1 MNTQKIRIDLEVK
14 LEDELYKLLEGEIIE
29 SVLKEADFEP
39 EQNIWKNILEGHS
52 FKVTPEM
59 APSLYNLFTDVKKAL
74 QYEKEIDFYVTN
86 DPSLNAFAIPRS
98 VETNNDI
105 VNVNS
110 GMISML
116 DNDELRFVVGHEIG
130 HLISR
135 YARINK
141 LLNFV
146 FPEEVDMPLILK
158 HKIDLWMKLS
168 ELTADRFGYIAS
180 PNLEKCVSA
189 FFKMASGLDTGRINF
204 DYKAY
209 LIDNEKILEYFSH
222 NECNLL
228 SHPVNPLRIKS
239 IELLSAS
246 KLYGEISTDAEI
258 TDDDELRKNMEK
270 LIEVLLTLSSSE
282 LDYHRKY
289 FLATGGLIMASID
302 KEISEGELETIVES
316 LSGFTVFPREFLSG
330 IIAGKQINE
339 LFQKSV
345 IEILK
350 VNPLERNIL
359 LQYLVNLAISD
370 NKISKNEIEQIYQ
383 TGENYFSMSK
393 REVAQIIAGVI
404 QGRFMPNLYL

>member
-59 APSLYNLFTDVKKAL
+59 APSLYNLFTDVKKTL
-74 QYEKEIDFYVTN
+74 KYEKEIDFYVTN

-98 VETNNDI
+98 IDSNNDI

-146 FPEEVDMPLILK
+146 FPEEVEMPLILK

-239 IELLSAS
+239 IELLSYS
-246 KLYGEISTDAEI
+246 KLYNEISTEAEI

>member
-1 MNTQKIRIDLEVK
+1 MQKIRIDLEVK

-29 SVLKEADFEP
+29 SVLKEANFETGK
-39 EQNIWKNILEGHS
+39 NIWKNILEGHS

-59 APSLYNLFTDVKKAL
+59 APALYDLFTDVKKRL
-74 QYEKEIDFYVTN
+74 NYDRDIDFYVTN

-98 VETNNDI
+98 DDTSNDI

-116 DNDELRFVVGHEIG
+116 DNDELMFVVGHEIG

-146 FPEEVDMPLILK
+146 FPANVEMPLILR
-158 HKIDLWMKLS
+158 HKIELWMKLA

-180 PNLEKCVSA
+180 PNLEKCVSG

-204 DYKAY
+204 DYQAY
-209 LIDNEKILEYFSH
+209 LKDNEKILEYFSH

-228 SHPVNPLRIKS
+228 SHPVNPIRIKS
-239 IELLSAS
+239 IELLNSS
-246 KLYGEISTDAEI
+246 KLYKELSFGNEI
-258 TDDDELRKNMEK
+258 TEDEELKKNMDK

-289 FLATGGLIMASID
+289 FLATGGLIVASVD
-302 KEISEGELETIVES
+302 KNISEGEIETIVEG
-316 LSGFTVFPREFLSG
+316 LSGFTVFPREFFSS
-330 IIAGKQINE
+330 IIESKQITE
-339 LFQKSV
+339 IFQKSV
-345 IEILK
+345 SEILK
-350 VNPLERNIL
+350 NNPLERNVL
-359 LQYLVNLAISD
+359 LEYLVNLAISD
-370 NKISKNEIEQIYQ
+370 NNISDKEIDRLYQI
-383 TGENYFSMSK
+383 GENYFGMAK
-393 REVAQIIAGVI
+393 RESAQIIAGVI

>member
-146 FPEEVDMPLILK
+146 FPEEVEMPLILK

-209 LIDNEKILEYFSH
+209 LDDNEKILEYFSH

-239 IELLSAS
+239 IVLLSSS
-246 KLYGEISTDAEI
+246 KLYNEISSEAEI
-258 TDDDELRKNMEK
+258 TDDEELRKNMEK

-330 IIAGKQINE
+330 IIEGKQITE
-339 LFQKSV
+339 MFQKSV
-345 IEILK
+345 VEILK
-350 VNPLERNIL
+350 GNPLERNIL

-370 NKISKNEIEQIYQ
+370 NKISKKEIEQIYQ
-383 TGENYFSMSK
+383 IGENYFSMSK
-393 REVAQIIAGVI
+393 REIAQIIAGVI

>member
-1 MNTQKIRIDLEVK
+1 MNTQKIRIELEVK

-29 SVLKEADFEP
+29 SVLKEANFEP

-59 APSLYNLFTDVKKAL
+59 APSLYSLFTDVKNTLK
-74 QYEKEIDFYVTN
+74 YEKEIDFYVTN

-146 FPEEVDMPLILK
+146 FPDEVEMPLILK

-209 LIDNEKILEYFSH
+209 LTDNEKILEYFSH

-239 IELLSAS
+239 IELLSNS
-246 KLYGEISTDAEI
+246 VLYSQISTGVEV
-258 TDDDELRKNMEK
+258 TDDKDLSAKMEK
-270 LIEVLLTLSSSE
+270 LIEVLLTLSTSE

-289 FLATGGLIMASID
+289 FLATGGLIMASVD
-302 KEISEGELETIVES
+302 KEITEGELETIVEN
-316 LSGFTVFPREFLSG
+316 LSGFTVFPREFLAG
-330 IIAGKQINE
+330 IIEAKQINE
-339 LFQKSV
+339 IFQKSV
-345 IEILK
+345 TEILK
-350 VNPLERNIL
+350 ANPIERNIL

-370 NKISKNEIEQIYQ
+370 NEISDNEIEQIYKI
-383 TGENYFSMSK
+383 GENYFGMAK
-393 REVAQIIAGVI
+393 REIAQIIAGVI